1 MALLKVE
8 GKFPALP
15 VASSKV
21 VKLGQTVFTIG
32 FPNVEMQGLE
42 PKLTKGEISS
52 LCGIRDDDRCFQIS
66 VPLQHGNTGGPL
78 VDLQGNVVGIASAA
92 LDAAKTLKITGS
104 LPQNVNY
111 AVKSSFVL
119 DLIKTVP
126 ALAANLKDPH
136 IGVERKFEDVV
147 EEVEAATVLVLV
159 Y

>member
-15 VASSKV
+15 VASSKA

-32 FPNVEMQGLE
+32 FPNVRLQGVE

-52 LCGIRDDDRCFQIS
+52 LTGIQDETDCFQIS
-66 VPLQHGNTGGPL
+66 VPLQHGNSGGPL
-78 VDLQGNVVGIASAA
+78 VDLQGNVVGITTAI
-92 LDAAKTLKITGS
+92 LNVEKTLKFTGS

-126 ALAANLKDPH
+126 ALAANLKEPH
-136 IGVERKFEDVV
+136 SGVERKFEDVV